1 MAINLP
7 KNHVVFV
14 LLLRRI
20 MTQIANS
27 SMLRIV
33 AKAIAIVHVIFH
45 ILFLCPYAWLRTDFD
60 RDCFVY
66 YVAAK
71 HVSQG
76 HTVYTHVPNDGPSI
90 TPHTYLYPPQLA
102 IVLSPLANIPY
113 ITFARG
119 WFVICE
125 ICFWAFA
132 ALLGAITT
140 KRFAVMPTI
149 LWGLVLAC
157 TPGVYA
163 DLVGENIDPI
173 IWMLAALAIYT
184 GKRSAIFAILTQ
196 IKPYFG
202 FCLPYLA
209 LRERNLV
216 GLVTPLIIGFTLVFV
231 FSGPQELLRWRQDAG
246 GTIMQG
252 TWHHYNI
259 SLSFTVIRLLH
270 ALNEIPRYGPLPVW
284 AIRFLIIVNA
294 VGDLLAFLWV
304 RRLQTDEICIVLPLA
319 AMLLSPLC
327 WEGYLPI
334 GYILVALY
342 TRKFIPSSY
351 SEHITQPIA
360 SLQCDNNESV
370 LQVDRH

>member
-1 MAINLP
+1 MAI
-7 KNHVVFV
+7 
-14 LLLRRI
+14 I
-20 MTQIANS
+20 
-27 SMLRIV
+27 
-33 AKAIAIVHVIFH
+33 HVIFH
-45 ILFLCPYAWLRTDFD
+45 VLFVCPYAWRRIDFD
-60 RDCFVY
+60 HDSFVY

-76 HTVYTHVPNDGPSI
+76 HTPYTHVVNDGPNI

-102 IVLSPLANIPY
+102 IVLSPFSNLSY
-113 ITFARG
+113 TKFARG
-119 WFVICE
+119 WFVMSE
-125 ICFWAFA
+125 ISFWVFA
-132 ALLGAITT
+132 ALLGAITA
-140 KRFAVMPTI
+140 KRFSIRRTI
-149 LWGLVLAC
+149 GWALVLAC

-209 LRERNLV
+209 IRERRIMALAA
-216 GLVTPLIIGFTLVFV
+216 PLIVGFALVFLY
-231 FSGPQELLRWRQDAG
+231 SGPQELLRWRRDAG
-246 GTIMQG
+246 GIIMQG
-252 TWHHYNI
+252 AWHHYNI
-259 SLSFTVIRLLH
+259 SLSFAVIRLFH
-270 ALNEIPRYGPLPVW
+270 ALGEIPRRGPLPGW
-284 AIRFLIIVNA
+284 ATGFLIIVNA

-304 RRLQTDEICIVLPLA
+304 RRLQTDEICIILPLV

-342 TRKFIPSSY
+342 LRKYVSM
-351 SEHITQPIA
+351 SEI
-360 SLQCDNNESV
+360 DNVKRTAGSV
-370 LQVDRH
+370 QQGLT